1 MYSRFLFVGL
11 GGSGGKTLRFL
22 KKGLLQW
29 QQQHGIDN
37 PLPRGWQFLNIDTPK
52 VSDGQDIDELVDPLP
67 PDEYLGLINKNMRF
81 SAVQGNLDVKSDLHE
96 EMATWRVDPVGVSV
110 PLVMG
115 AGQFRAIGQTVAT
128 SYALRIQQ
136 KLHGHLAR
144 MQDAAV
150 EPELGRLYQQ
160 VTGMQ
165 PDRQSGIYVVVVS
178 SLAGGTGAGLLNLVC
193 DILRADGTAGD
204 HIFGLLYTPDV
215 FAALGGPTT
224 GGVQPNSLAAISE
237 LMNGHWRQNSPPSPT
252 PVLAQ
257 AGVGRLISG
266 SGPSFPFLVG
276 RRNTAGIDFGTHDR
290 TFEMT
295 GRSLVSWV
303 TASASQSGLVPHTI
317 GNWEMQART
326 HRVGPILVDE
336 GGDDRGFPQFSA
348 LGFARVSVGAGYFE
362 EYAKLLVARDA
373 NEHLAGYHSHSDEAV
388 RVAKSLAST
397 EPELISRTIAQEQ
410 RDVFLRRAGLSEFGP
425 DENQIIEELRPGAS
439 LEDDLLDR
447 ARYLSTVGDGP
458 KQPIEYWRAEIQ
470 DAVNQAQK
478 EYVRKYQSELEDTVS
493 DWADRIQ
500 AQLLDAVEEQVS
512 IRGLH
517 VARSLCELAAAH
529 LKDEVAEDLRH
540 EAAKYRKWHEGW
552 QRECRTT
559 LESLSGSVDPANQ
572 TLEEALRDAVH
583 LAKFVGD
590 EQLAERAAELCPEVA
605 DRLLAPLA
613 EALSD
618 AHATVATDRAQVDSW
633 PTWDAP
639 APKYA
644 APPPE
649 ELTLISAD
657 DYANH
662 FSDLLKQSFPDKA
675 PQERRS
681 MVRHTVI
688 DGGFLKSESGISD
701 DAYNELR
708 CLSVQQN
715 WWPTARWLDPLRTAS
730 RLEVDAQAGTD
741 DLKRRAS
748 RWLHRQGTPFAK
760 FLDLNLRSYLGS
772 DALYKDAMTA
782 KQVEANT
789 SRFITQ
795 LKGAIQASAPLLNID
810 NELLGNVHPD
820 SPSESHTLYFSQ
832 IPLQG
837 HPVEAKV
844 RQELEAKDIEEK
856 KINDILGNDASL
868 THIDISST
876 LHSPHSALVME
887 SLVRPIAAAW
897 NRAKGSPAAR
907 HAFWYARRGQPMHKF
922 VPVPQ
927 SMLLCM
933 IRGWFTGVLLGHID
947 RGDGA
952 GPPRI
957 SQSGARDAAE
967 FPYPF
972 LTPDS
977 DKLARLGQVL
987 EALPLAYAEVGHT
1000 ADLTPLD
1007 PYIALRDLGKSASG
1021 TDLSDYRELNS
1032 ALQAWI
1038 SDGDH
1043 GKAVGEPDRLITS
1056 IDKGLSSD
1064 AGRDRSHQRAVE
1076 LAGRLQE
1083 IREAY
1088 QKRYE
1093 KAQQAWTEDPN
1104 EMSKASLWTGL
1115 WRPISEAL
1123 RQLSTACGDAARRLD
1138 SEADVII

>member
-22 KKGLLQW
+22 KKELLQW
-29 QQQHGIDN
+29 QRQHGIDD

-52 VSDGQDIDELVDPLP
+52 VSDGQDIDEFVEPLP
-67 PDEYLGLINKNMRF
+67 PDEYLGLINKHMQF

-115 AGQFRAIGQTVAT
+115 AGQFRAIGQTVAM
-128 SYALRIQQ
+128 SYALRIQR
-136 KLHGHLAR
+136 KLREHLAR
-144 MQDAAV
+144 LQGAAV
-150 EPELGRLYQQ
+150 QPELGKLYQQ

-165 PDRQSGIYVVVVS
+165 PAQQSGIYVVVVS

-204 HIFGLLYTPDV
+204 SVFGLLYTPDV

-224 GGVQPNSLAAISE
+224 GGVQPNALAATSE
-237 LMNGHWRQNSPPSPT
+237 LMNGHWRKNSPPSPT

-303 TASASQSGLVPHTI
+303 TASAAQSGLVPYTI
-317 GNWEMQART
+317 GNWEVRSKANT
-326 HRVGPILVDE
+326 VGPILVDE
-336 GGDDRGFPQFSA
+336 GGQDMGYPQFSA

-373 NEHLAGYHSHSDEAV
+373 NEHLASYHSHSDEAV

-397 EPELISRTIAQEQ
+397 EPELISSAIAQEQ

-425 DENQIIEELRPGAS
+425 DENQIIEELRPDAS
-439 LEDDLLDR
+439 LEDVLLER

-458 KQPIEYWRAEIQ
+458 KQPIEDWRAAIQ
-470 DAVNQAQK
+470 DAVNQAQE
-478 EYVRKYQSELEDTVS
+478 EYVRKYQSALVDS
-493 DWADRIQ
+493 ASNWAERIQ
-500 AQLLDAVEEQVS
+500 TQLLDAVEEQVA

-517 VARSLCELAAAH
+517 VGRSLCELAAAH
-529 LKDEVAEDLRH
+529 LKNEVAEDLRH
-540 EAAKYRKWHEGW
+540 DAANYRKWHSGW
-552 QRECRTT
+552 QRECRAT
-559 LESLSGSVDPANQ
+559 LESLSGSVDPDNPA
-572 TLEEALRDAVH
+572 LEEALRDAVH
-583 LAKFVGD
+583 YAKFIGD
-590 EQLAERAAELCPEVA
+590 EQIAERAAALCPEVA
-605 DRLLAPLA
+605 DRLLTPLA

-618 AHATVATDRAQVDSW
+618 AHATVTTDRAQVDSW

-644 APPPE
+644 APPPG
-649 ELTLISAD
+649 ELTLIGAD
-657 DYANH
+657 DYADH
-662 FSDLLKQSFPDKA
+662 FSDLVKQSFPDKA

-681 MVRHTVI
+681 MVRHAVI
-688 DGGFLKSESGISD
+688 DGGFLASESGVSD

-715 WWPTARWLDPLRTAS
+715 WWPSVSWLDPLRTAS
-730 RLEVDAQAGTD
+730 RLEVDARAGKD
-741 DLKRRAS
+741 DLRRRTS

-760 FLDLNLRSYLGS
+760 FLDLNLRSFLGS

-789 SRFITQ
+789 SRFLTQ
-795 LKGAIQASAPLLNID
+795 LTGAMRASAPLLDID
-810 NELLGNVHPD
+810 DALLGMVHPD
-820 SPSESHTLYFSQ
+820 SSSEAHTRYFSQ

-837 HPVEAKV
+837 HPVETKV
-844 RQELEAKDIEEK
+844 RQVLEAEGIDGSTIG
-856 KINDILGNDASL
+856 DILGNDASL
-868 THIDISST
+868 THIDITST
-876 LHSPHSALVME
+876 LHSPHSVLVME

-897 NRAKGSPAAR
+897 NRARGSAAAR
-907 HAFWYARRGQPMHKF
+907 YAFWDARRGQPLHKF

-927 SMLLCM
+927 SLLLCM
-933 IRGWFTGVLLGHID
+933 TRGWFTGVLLGHID

-952 GPPRI
+952 RPARI
-957 SQSGARDAAE
+957 SQPGALDAAE

-972 LTPDS
+972 LTRAS
-977 DKLARLGQVL
+977 DELARLGQVL

-1000 ADLTPLD
+1000 GSLAPLD

-1021 TDLSDYRELNS
+1021 TDLSDYRDLNS

-1043 GKAVGEPDRLITS
+1043 GKTVGEPDRLIKA
-1056 IDKGLSSD
+1056 IDRGLGSD
-1064 AGRDRSHQRAVE
+1064 AGRERSHRRAVE
-1076 LAGRLQE
+1076 LASRLQE

-1093 KAQQAWTEDPN
+1093 KAQQAWAEDPT

-1138 SEADVII
+1138 PEADVII